1 MLAGST
7 GVFAGP
13 GRRAEEIDCDPR
25 QDLNSHVEDIAR
37 GAGLSRQT
45 VYAHFPSRELL
56 LDAVAGA

>member
-1 MLAGST
+1 M
-7 GVFAGP
+7 
-13 GRRAEEIDCDPR
+13 
-25 QDLNSHVEDIAR
+25 NSHVEDIAR